1 MGSHLLLAT
10 IGIGCSVIFS
20 DHVHHS
26 KLNSDQLNAYH
37 SVKGIVGFKVQ
48 RMSGARVLMSWHTEN
63 EQEGIS
69 YEVMRKHG
77 KGTPYISLGI
87 VQPKSREGNSA
98 DYSFIDINEFADSS
112 FYCLKKTDK
121 DDVVFYSLAKGI
133 GGVEKNR

>member
-20 DHVHHS
+20 DHAHHS
-26 KLNSDQLNAYH
+26 KLISDQLTAYH
-37 SVKGIVGFKVQ
+37 SAKGIVGFKVQ

-77 KGTPYISLGI
+77 RGTPYVSLGV

-98 DYSFIDINEFADSS
+98 D
-112 FYCLKKTDK
+112 
-121 DDVVFYSLAKGI
+121 
-133 GGVEKNR
+133 